1 MAAQERSAKMP
12 TNRYN
17 LLAIVD
23 DVTSCDCCGKS
34 ELKCTMALEELDADG
49 NALGEV
55 YFGRDCGARA
65 LGWRVSA
72 DRAEK
77 LVRGTARMDYYTL
90 SDVWRAHASTDSA
103 YRVPATVEIDG
114 AQIEVIHSSYQTVS
128 ANQGWTRQSKTDRL
142 YWRVAR
148 AAA

>member
-1 MAAQERSAKMP
+1 MP
-12 TNRYN
+12 SNRYN

-23 DVTSCDCCGKS
+23 DVTTCDCCGKA

-77 LVRGTARMDYYTL
+77 LTRGTARMDYHAI
-90 SDVWRAHASTDSA
+90 SDAWRAHASTERA
-103 YRVPATVEIDG
+103 YQSPAVVEIDG
-114 AQIEVIHSSYQTVS
+114 ARIEVIHSSYL
-128 ANQGWTRQSKTDRL
+128 APAEGQGWTRQGKTDRL

-148 AAA
+148 MAA